1 MSECVAFL
9 ASYSTLIAYLLL
21 LERSNATHRPHA
33 LQYAD
38 TNCLLAYVLAY
49 VVACFRDYVL
59 AYVIMSLLAY
69 VIMSL
74 LAYVACLA
82 AWLL

>member
-21 LERSNATHRPHA
+21 LERSNATHRPHV

-49 VVACFRDYVL
+49 V
-59 AYVIMSLLAY
+59 
-69 VIMSL
+69 IMSL

-82 AWLL
+82 GWLL

>member
-1 MSECVAFL
+1 MQHTDRMHCNMQTPTA
-9 ASYSTLIAYLLL
+9 
-21 LERSNATHRPHA
+21 
-33 LQYAD
+33 
-38 TNCLLAYVLAY
+38 CLLTWLLAY

-59 AYVIMSLLAY
+59 ACLRDYVLAY

>member
-9 ASYSTLIAYLLL
+9 ASYSTLIAYLVL

-49 VVACFRDYVL
+49 V
-59 AYVIMSLLAY
+59 IMSLLT
-69 VIMSL
+69 
-74 LAYVACLA
+74 
-82 AWLL
+82 